1 MGRPQNASL
10 DTDIEFFNC
19 DIDTVM
25 NTLVRKTR
33 SIIQLYKIPSCA
45 IPSLTVCLERSWKRP
60 IIEQH
65 FSSGGAVALFMP
77 WPCLGFWIFQEQVI
91 PCLQPDGI
99 GAKKISISIL
109 LSKLRVSTGHRTDSR
124 FYYSG
129 KPQKLWPNVVTF
141 TRSVFYWIFGW
152 LWFWDCGIGDHLAL
166 LSPWQ
171 NGKDFLYLT
180 GIFCRLGFYD
190 NITQQYNSLWLGI
203 ELTKMSS
210 HFN

>member
-1 MGRPQNASL
+1 MARPQNASL
-10 DTDIEFFNC
+10 DTELEFFNL
-19 DIDTVM
+19 DLDNVM
-25 NTLVRKTR
+25 NAQYTCPQNLHWWSVWEILKTSHQWSVKILTYWQLASQFQLLLVISYSVIKFFNCK
-33 SIIQLYKIPSCA
+33 SS
-45 IPSLTVCLERSWKRP
+45 SRP
-60 IIEQH
+60 FIKGEVASTH
-65 FSSGGAVALFMP
+65 FP
-77 WPCLGFWIFQEQVI
+77 
-91 PCLQPDGI
+91 
-99 GAKKISISIL
+99 KKCVFISVL
-109 LSKLRVSTGHRTDSR
+109 LSELRNSTGGHRTDSR